1 MLRKARISDI
11 KAVHRLINDC
21 AAKGEMLSR
30 SLAELYDNMRDY
42 FVYEEQGEVTGAC
55 ALHICWEDLAEIRS
69 LCVIPEFR
77 GRGIGR
83 HLVNACLEEAREFSV
98 GRVFLLTYQEEFFGK
113 YGFRPVD
120 KTELPQ
126 KIWTDCVKCAKFPM
140 CDEIAMIRM
149 QTLDED
155 ADIRLKVEKRDIR
168 P

>member
-1 MLRKARISDI
+1 MLRKARISDV

-42 FVYEEQGEVTGAC
+42 FVSEEQNRVIGAC

-69 LCVIPEFR
+69 LCVVPEFR
-77 GRGIGR
+77 KKGIGR
-83 HLVNACLEEAREFSV
+83 ELVNACLNEAREFHV
-98 GRVFLLTYQEEFFGK
+98 ERVFLLTYQEEFFRK
-113 YGFRPVD
+113 FDFRIID

-140 CDEIAMIRM
+140 CDEIAMVRSG
-149 QTLDED
+149 
-155 ADIRLKVEKRDIR
+155 V
-168 P
+168 

>member
-42 FVYEEQGEVTGAC
+42 FVYEEEGEVLGAC

-69 LCVIPEFR
+69 LCVIPELR
-77 GRGIGR
+77 RRGIGR
-83 HLVNACLEEAREFSV
+83 DLVDACLAEAREFRV
-98 GRVFLLTYQEEFFGK
+98 ARVFLLTYQEDFFSK
-113 YGFRPVD
+113 FGFRSID
-120 KTELPQ
+120 KAELPQ

-140 CDEIAMIRM
+140 CDEIAMV
-149 QTLDED
+149 TGLLESNDD
-155 ADIRLKVEKRDIR
+155 
-168 P
+168 

>member
-11 KAVHRLINDC
+11 RAVHRLINDC

-42 FVYEEQGEVTGAC
+42 IVYEEESDVLGTC

-77 GRGIGR
+77 RRGIGR
-83 HLVNACLEEAREFSV
+83 DLVSACLKEARELRME
-98 GRVFLLTYQEEFFGK
+98 RVFLLTYQEEFFGK
-113 YGFRPVD
+113 FGFRLID
-120 KTELPQ
+120 KSELPQ

-140 CDEIAMIRM
+140 CDEIAMV
-149 QTLDED
+149 TKL
-155 ADIRLKVEKRDIR
+155 
-168 P
+168 